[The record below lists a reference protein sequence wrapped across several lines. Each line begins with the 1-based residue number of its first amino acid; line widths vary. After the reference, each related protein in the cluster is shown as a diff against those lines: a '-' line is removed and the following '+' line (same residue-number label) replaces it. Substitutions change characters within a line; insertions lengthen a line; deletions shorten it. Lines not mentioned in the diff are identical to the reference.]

1 MIKLE
6 NVSFGYKKGRDI
18 LKEVNMNIEEGECI
32 SIIGKNGSR
41 EIYYCKTYIWNR
53 KTK

>member
-18 LKEVNMNIEEGECI
+18 LKEVNMNIQEGECI

-41 EIYYCKTYIWNR
+41 KV
-53 KTK
+53 